1 MKEVVVVSKFEA
13 ELSRH
18 LRPVSAPDRLWE
30 KIEGAGGAERP
41 ARAPWPL
48 WAFAAAALAA
58 LTLFCLSLRSDPTP
72 YLATLAA
79 QQLAANAR
87 PIEFHSG
94 DAAEIQR
101 WAKRY
106 AGLDIPLAG
115 GRGIQLLGA
124 SVIRNGALSL
134 CVSYRVGDHAGK
146 LLVTR
151 GSSGAAE
158 HAAMQTAF
166 QRGAALVSW
175 TAEGQTY
182 ALAAPDVRALRAAC
196 VMCHANGT
204 EKKRSPRA

>member
-1 MKEVVVVSKFEA
+1 VVVSKFEA
-13 ELSRH
+13 ELARH

-30 KIEGAGGAERP
+30 KIEQAGVAERP
-41 ARAPWPL
+41 VRAPWPL

-58 LTLFCLSLRSDPTP
+58 LALFCLSLRSDTTP

-79 QQLAANAR
+79 QQLGANAS
-87 PIEFHSG
+87 PIEFRSG

-106 AGLDIPLAG
+106 AALDIPLAG

-124 SVIRNGALSL
+124 SLVRNGGLFL
-134 CVSYRVGDHAGK
+134 CVSYRVGDHTGK

-151 GSSGAAE
+151 GSSGVAQ
-158 HAAMQTAF
+158 HAAMQTAS
-166 QRGAALVSW
+166 RPGAALVSW
-175 TAEGQTY
+175 TAQGQSY
-182 ALAAPDVRALRAAC
+182 VLAAPDVQALRAAC

-204 EKKRSPRA
+204 ERKLSPRA